1 MIRSST
7 CRQSSLPPHQPSS
20 AAFCEGSVPRERAKP
35 LVFHARRRE
44 EEPLEKSRHKS
55 AAVTEAM
62 GNKSSAPS
70 KGADAGGARGDEA
83 VGAAAG
89 QI

>member
-1 MIRSST
+1 M
-7 CRQSSLPPHQPSS
+7 
-20 AAFCEGSVPRERAKP
+20 
-35 LVFHARRRE
+35 
-44 EEPLEKSRHKS
+44 EKSRHKS